1 MNLLESNPS
10 IEIGGFN
17 ETFAN
22 DLITIGAHSEMFW
35 ATVGNALYYDGKA
48 MDSVLSNPNFD
59 KVGDEYR
66 KAIFDTGTTYM
77 ALS

>member
-17 ETFAN
+17 ETFLN
-22 DLITIGAHSEMFW
+22 NLITFGAHSKNYW
-35 ATVGNALYYDGKA
+35 ATVGNALYYDGQA
-48 MDSVLSNPNFD
+48 IDSVLSNPDFD
-59 KVGDEYR
+59 KVGEEYR
-66 KAIFDTGTTYM
+66 KAMFDTGTTFM